1 MFPSSWFALGLCL
14 IAIGS
19 CASGADV
26 PTFHGNSMRTGWIEQ
41 AQVLTP
47 NEVSHGTFGELWQ
60 SPELDWSDGVPP
72 RLYATPLYLDGVD
85 MTVGHEPAARFS
97 VIYAATS
104 NGFVYAINAF
114 TARQVSAGSILWR
127 TELSRIS
134 KPSFDGINIGVMST
148 PVIDVAR
155 KIIYVTS
162 CASAEGWQVFA
173 LDVRNGK
180 ILPGWPVTIDAGALG
195 ALGINRNAAPEPLP
209 QPARALFAIQRGAL
223 NLSPDGT
230 RLYVTFGEALTGWLV
245 SVDTGPQPRIASAFA
260 TVRYPHRTSGG
271 IWGAGGPAIDRDGNI
286 FVGTGAN
293 FNSLRIQPHDWTQ
306 SVLQFSDS
314 PQTGLVLRGTYT
326 PFNYGATA
334 TGDIDLGSGGV
345 CLIPRLDGS
354 ETSTP
359 NLLALGGKQGNV
371 YLLNRA
377 QLPGDLIN
385 RPHVGQDSASDASL
399 LSPKLQPQFGRRGPL
414 NVFGPYSET
423 KGAIN
428 KARSRSVPAYFRSE
442 EGRHFLFVTGQTKA
456 TEDSDD
462 AIAPCLVRLRIV
474 TVPGQ
479 PAYLEVDQ
487 SESSL
492 VFGNPGSPVVSS
504 RGGRDAIVWVLDE
517 NAPRTA
523 LLIGD
528 NLPRPVLYAF
538 DALSLKLLWKS
549 ADGLLRT
556 SGKYNEPL
564 IVGERVFVGTDR
576 IQAFG
581 RLPKGQKPF
590 VPVAA
595 QSAEPVQRVLPDGNL
610 SGKELYLTG
619 GACAVCHGVNGEGL
633 AGVYP
638 PLAGSDWVNGSEEP
652 LIKTL
657 LHGLQGPIKVS
668 GKEYSA
674 AAMPGFGQFARSPF
688 NWDDAKIARV
698 LTYIRQAWG
707 HNSAAVATEAVTRIR
722 LATGDREPWT
732 QDELLQARPVRNA
745 APAKN

>member
-1 MFPSSWFALGLCL
+1 MFPSSRFALGLCL
-14 IAIGS
+14 LVVWLRV
-19 CASGADV
+19 SGADV
-26 PTFHGNSMRTGWIEQ
+26 TSFHGDSMRTGWIEHAQ
-41 AQVLTP
+41 ALTP
-47 NEVSHGTFGELWQ
+47 NAVSDGTFGELWQ
-60 SPELDWSDGVPP
+60 SPELDWSEGLPP
-72 RLYATPLYLDGVD
+72 RLYATPLYLDDVEMAIGA
-85 MTVGHEPAARFS
+85 EPAARFS

-104 NGFVYAINAF
+104 NGFVYAINASA
-114 TARQVSAGSILWR
+114 TRQMPAGAILWR

-134 KPSFDGINIGVMST
+134 KPTFDGINIGVMST
-148 PVIDVAR
+148 PVIDRAR
-155 KIIYVTS
+155 KVIYVTS

-173 LDVRNGK
+173 LDVRNGR
-180 ILPGWPVTIDAGALG
+180 ILPGWPVTIDADALD
-195 ALGINRNAAPEPLP
+195 APGINRNAAPEPLP
-209 QPARALFAIQRGAL
+209 RPARALFAIQRGAL
-223 NLSPDGT
+223 NLSPDGA

-245 SVDTGPQPRIASAFA
+245 SVDTGLRPRIASAFA

-271 IWGAGGPAIDRDGNI
+271 IWGAGGPAIDHDGNV

-314 PQTGLVLRGTYT
+314 PKTGLVLRGTYT

-334 TGDIDLGSGGV
+334 TGDIDLGSGGI
-345 CLIPRLDGS
+345 CLIPRLEVS

-359 NLLALGGKQGNV
+359 DLLALGGKQGNV

-377 QLPGDLIN
+377 HMPGDLTS
-385 RPHVGQDSASDASL
+385 RPPVGQDSASDTSL
-399 LSPKLQPQFGRRGPL
+399 LSPKPQPQFGRRGPL

-428 KARSRSVPAYFRSE
+428 KARSRSVPAYFRSAD
-442 EGRHFLFVTGQTKA
+442 GRHFLFATGQTKV

-474 TVPGQ
+474 TAAGQ

-487 SESSL
+487 SEPSL

-528 NLPRPVLYAF
+528 NSPRPVLYAF

-549 ADGLLRT
+549 PEGLLRT

-581 RLPKGQKPF
+581 RLSTGEKPF
-590 VPVAA
+590 VSAA
-595 QSAEPVQRVLPDGNL
+595 ARIPESVQRSSHDGML
-610 SGKELYLTG
+610 SGEELYLTG
-619 GACAVCHGVNGEGL
+619 GACAVCHGVKGEGL

-657 LHGLQGPIKVS
+657 LHGLQGPIRVS

-707 HNSAAVATEAVTRIR
+707 NNSAAVVTETVTRIR

-732 QDELLQARPVRNA
+732 QEELMHVHPVRNA
-745 APAKN
+745 APTKN